1 MIKIEDLQE
10 FNKMNLSINYEF
22 VLLNLFDS
30 KNVNKI
36 VREYFNEISENN
48 RQG

>member
-22 VLLNLFDS
+22 VLLNLFDN

>member
-22 VLLNLFDS
+22 VLLNLFD
-30 KNVNKI
+30 KNVDKM
-36 VREYFNEISENN
+36 
-48 RQG
+48 